1 MDLRESKSMLAKLL
15 ATENIKVE
23 HGNYETA
30 AFDPKKRVLYLPI
43 FKWMD
48 GDVYDLL
55 VLHEVSH
62 ALNTPADGWHSS
74 GNEKGTGYKSFLNVT
89 EDARIEKK
97 IKRKY
102 PGASKAMVL
111 GYRELMKNDFFGI
124 NHVNVDTLPL
134 IDRINLHTKGG
145 ASMGISFNEDE
156 MKWVDELMSLETFP
170 EIVAFNDRLYDYC
183 AENESMTDDHDFDM
197 F

>member
-62 ALNTPADGWHSS
+62 APILLLMVGIHQVV
-74 GNEKGTGYKSFLNVT
+74 KRVQVT
-89 EDARIEKK
+89 
-97 IKRKY
+97 
-102 PGASKAMVL
+102 SH
-111 GYRELMKNDFFGI
+111 F
-124 NHVNVDTLPL
+124 
-134 IDRINLHTKGG
+134 
-145 ASMGISFNEDE
+145 
-156 MKWVDELMSLETFP
+156 LMSLKMLVLRKKSSESILVHLRQWFLG
-170 EIVAFNDRLYDYC
+170 IVN
-183 AENESMTDDHDFDM
+183 
-197 F
+197 